1 MVDLHLHILPGLDDG
16 AEDLET
22 AVRMAKMAAHSGV
35 FHMAATSHGNYY
47 DYTLEEYRESFE
59 RLQRELVIRQ
69 IPVKLYPGMEI
80 FMDENAGD
88 LLECRELLTLN
99 GTKYVLIEF
108 DFEENVEKVCKYVD
122 DLQNRR

>member
-69 IPVKLYPGMEI
+69 ISYGASETVPCEFYGTGGEGDEI
-80 FMDENAGD
+80 GY
-88 LLECRELLTLN
+88 
-99 GTKYVLIEF
+99 GTSGQPLSESYG
-108 DFEENVEKVCKYVD
+108 
-122 DLQNRR
+122 